1 MTSTTI
7 APPAR
12 PNLDEQ
18 PWRPFR
24 VRVAALNRMSPSF
37 VRITFT
43 GDDLDAMGH
52 DGPDQ
57 RIKVYIPGGDDLL
70 IPDISPDEWYE
81 QYRQA
86 DPATRG
92 AVRTYTIGAVRPSQ
106 HEVDVDFVL
115 HGETGPAS
123 RWANRARIGDEVALV
138 GPNRRFGADCQ
149 GHEWH
154 PPADAQTIV
163 IAGDETAVPAITGIL
178 RSMQSWHELP
188 RRVHVALEVPE
199 AADILD
205 IAPPAGVEVEW
216 LIRNP
221 TAGARATNGDL
232 LVNAVRNLDLAPPT
246 SDSRVPD
253 AGDFDN
259 DFELPWEIADSNA
272 TNDGFYA
279 WVAGEAGAVKAI
291 RRYLVRE
298 RSIDRRNVT
307 FMGYWRLG
315 RSEE

>member
-1 MTSTTI
+1 M
-7 APPAR
+7 
-12 PNLDEQ
+12 
-18 PWRPFR
+18 
-24 VRVAALNRMSPSF
+24 
-37 VRITFT
+37 
-43 GDDLDAMGH
+43 
-52 DGPDQ
+52 
-57 RIKVYIPGGDDLL
+57 
-70 IPDISPDEWYE
+70 PDISAEEWYE

-86 DPATRG
+86 DPTTRG
-92 AVRTYTIGAVRPSQ
+92 AVRTYTIGAVRPSLR
-106 HEVDVDFVL
+106 EVDIDFVL

-138 GPNRRFGADCQ
+138 GPNRRIGADCQ

-154 PPADAQTIV
+154 PPADAQTIL

-178 RSMQSWHELP
+178 RSMHSWRELP
-188 RRVHVALEVPE
+188 RRVHVALEVPG

-205 IAPPAGVEVEW
+205 IAPPAGVHVEW

-221 TAGARATNGDL
+221 SAGAARASNGDL
-232 LVNAVRNLDLAPPT
+232 LVNAIRNLDLAPPT
-246 SDSRVPD
+246 SDSRVPET
-253 AGDFDN
+253 GDLDN
-259 DFELPWEIADSNA
+259 DFELLWEIADNNA

-298 RSIDRRNVT
+298 RGIDRRNVT